1 MKPTAN
7 PLGIFLFA
15 LTLSLSIAFPAPF
28 VRAESVR
35 PAVWAGRFYKADPS
49 GLANDIDRLTRKAQK
64 TRLQIPKDKTLKAIV
79 MPHAGYIYSGWTAAH
94 AAHVVSSDQH
104 SKVLPNQY
112 CSHRN

>member
-7 PLGIFLFA
+7 PLGFFMFSLI
-15 LTLSLSIAFPAPF
+15 LSLSIAFPAPF

-64 TRLQIPKDKTLKAIV
+64 TRLQIPKDKTLLDQLAQDAQAQRQ
-79 MPHAGYIYSGWTAAH
+79 AGYGYFGLDDLVGEFKPDVYLGIE
-94 AAHVVSSDQH
+94 DI
-104 SKVLPNQY
+104 
-112 CSHRN
+112 